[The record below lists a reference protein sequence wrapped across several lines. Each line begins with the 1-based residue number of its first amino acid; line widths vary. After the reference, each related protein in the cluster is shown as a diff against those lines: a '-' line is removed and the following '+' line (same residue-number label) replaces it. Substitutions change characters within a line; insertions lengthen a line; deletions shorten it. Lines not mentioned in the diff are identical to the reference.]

1 MTQPTFRRALLPALL
16 LAAACGGNPG
26 SSDATTDASSD
37 AASTDATATEPTTDT
52 GTPPTT
58 TTTATTTDS
67 GGTTTGD
74 ATTDA
79 STTSGVDTLSSTDTG
94 SETSAT
100 TSTTDGDTTTGGDF
114 GGDAA
119 IYNDCAP
126 NDGPAFRVEIG
137 LSTAMCKATWP
148 GDEKLLVHVYTMVPA
163 APGEYPLV
171 FPNEGDAQFD
181 NGSGNLIQ
189 ATEGTLVLE
198 SWANDVVSGTY
209 DLHFDG
215 GLHFVGAFAGP
226 YCAGPALCG

>member
-1 MTQPTFRRALLPALL
+1 MTDLTFRRALLPAFL
-16 LAAACGGNPG
+16 LAAACGGKSG
-26 SSDATTDASSD
+26 STDTTTDDATTDA
-37 AASTDATATEPTTDT
+37 ATTEPTT

-58 TTTATTTDS
+58 TTASTSDS

-74 ATTDA
+74 ASSDATTTIGVETLTSTDTSSESSTA
-79 STTSGVDTLSSTDTG
+79 STTS
-94 SETSAT
+94 T
-100 TSTTDGDTTTGGDF
+100 TSTTGVDTTTGGDF

-126 NDGPAFRVEIG
+126 NDGPAFRVEVG
-137 LSTAMCKATWP
+137 LTAAMCKATWP
-148 GDEKLLVHVYTMVPA
+148 GDEKLIIHVYTMVPA

-171 FPNEGDAQFD
+171 FPNAGDAQYD

-198 SWANDVVSGTY
+198 SWANDVSGTY
-209 DLHFDG
+209 DLSFDG
-215 GLHFVGAFAGP
+215 GLHFVGAFSGP